1 MRPRWLA
8 SLLLL
13 ASARGDARTCA
24 PLPLSEQFRWFHVP
38 KTGSSFSV
46 TLWSW
51 LCPTSLPAGFGTKL
65 YQGAVWPINPASGKT
80 ITRCV
85 EPAGATDAEARNV
98 VLGRPLGFGHTPMY
112 EAGAP
117 PGAYSSNASANL
129 PPELLA
135 LV

>member
-8 SLLLL
+8 GLLLL

-51 LCPTSLPAGFGTKL
+51 LCPTSLPAGFGTTVGEL
-65 YQGAVWPINPASGKT
+65 PRLSSLPSL
-80 ITRCV
+80 
-85 EPAGATDAEARNV
+85 EPGIST
-98 VLGRPLGFGHTPMY
+98 G
-112 EAGAP
+112 
-117 PGAYSSNASANL
+117 
-129 PPELLA
+129 
-135 LV
+135 